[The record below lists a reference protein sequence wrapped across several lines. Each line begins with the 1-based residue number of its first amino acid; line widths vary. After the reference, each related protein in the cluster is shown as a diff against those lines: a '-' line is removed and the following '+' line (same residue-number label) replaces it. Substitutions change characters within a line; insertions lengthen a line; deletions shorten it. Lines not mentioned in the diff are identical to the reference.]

1 MNSQFFS
8 FKSNFYLAALIS
20 MGVAACTSLE
30 LRKNGAEVYIRT
42 AVAEIHESEE
52 PGFSTIVVG
61 RNNADEPIQVRL
73 VAEGEAKPEIDYIV
87 EGAIFENDKS
97 LTVMMDK
104 GQSSVE
110 LVVTAI
116 DDVAAEAEET
126 LRLKPERSDQYSINR
141 KDNFV
146 EIRIAQND
154 FIVTSINDSGEGS
167 LRQAMLNANAIKGSD
182 EIHFDAD
189 HGPFGPLQEI
199 RIKTSLPVIKED
211 LTIDGYIPGFL
222 WQKAGVV
229 LSGGE
234 KHRIFSVTRGINVA
248 VKNLTLA
255 DGKARSGAGILNH
268 GNLVVSG
275 TTIMNSSASKSGGA
289 IANLEGNLWVVNST
303 LSNNSAGKKGGGIVN
318 KNGTLT
324 VTNATFS
331 ENMAK
336 NGGALFNDG
345 SLTLNNSILANSN
358 ADKDCVSMSR
368 SDLAGTHN
376 IMESNDGCP
385 GMLYSN
391 DPRLGSLNYFNGMTQ
406 TIPLLGLSLAINAG
420 DNASAVDENGLPL
433 KWDQRGNGDPR
444 VVAGY
449 TDIGAFET
457 QAFPTLV
464 VDTIND
470 DNQQA
475 CGGGRGDCPLRAAIR
490 LAEANGKPDV
500 ITFDPRVFTESTVL
514 VLQTPLAVPSTEMVI
529 DANNVAPITIRV
541 NGNGRVFETPIPD
554 TLKIQ
559 GVEIEQEIKD

>member
-20 MGVAACTSLE
+20 MGAAACTSQE
-30 LRKNGAEVYIRT
+30 LRKNGLEVYIKT

-52 PGFSTIVVG
+52 PGFSTILVG
-61 RNNADEPIQVRL
+61 RNNADEPIQLRL

-97 LTVMMDK
+97 LTVMMDQ
-104 GQSSVE
+104 GQFSVE

-116 DDVAAEAEET
+116 DDVAAEAGET

-146 EIRIAQND
+146 EVRIPQND

-182 EIHFDAD
+182 EIHFDSE

-199 RIKTSLPVIKED
+199 RIQTSLPVIKED

-234 KHRIFSVTRGINVA
+234 KHRIFSVTHGINA
-248 VKNLTLA
+248 AIKNLTLA

-275 TTIMNSSASKSGGA
+275 TTIMNSSASNSGGA
-289 IANLEGNLWVVNST
+289 IANLKGNLWVINST
-303 LSNNSAGKKGGGIVN
+303 LLNNSAGKKGGGIAN

-324 VTNATFS
+324 ATNATFS

-336 NGGALFNDG
+336 HGGALFNDG
-345 SLTLNNSILANSN
+345 PLTLNNSILANSN
-358 ADKDCVSMSR
+358 ADKDCVSMNR
-368 SDLAGTHN
+368 SGLAGTHN
-376 IMESNDGCP
+376 IIESNEDCP
-385 GMLYSN
+385 GMLYSD

-420 DNASAVDENGLPL
+420 DNVSAVDENGLPL

-490 LAEANGKPDV
+490 LAEVNGKPDV
-500 ITFDPRVFTESTVL
+500 ITFDPRVFTEPTVL

-529 DANNVAPITIRV
+529 DASNVAPITIRV
-541 NGNGRVFETPIPD
+541 NGNGRIFEAPIPD

-559 GVEIEQEIKD
+559 GVEIE